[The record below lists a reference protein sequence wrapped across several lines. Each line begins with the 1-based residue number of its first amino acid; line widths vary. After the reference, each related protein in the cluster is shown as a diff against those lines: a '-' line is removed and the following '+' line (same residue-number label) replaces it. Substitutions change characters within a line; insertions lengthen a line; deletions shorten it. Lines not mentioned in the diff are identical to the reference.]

1 MNWPNCFVRP
11 SCFNVS
17 ESTEIFSSVDK
28 SAVLIISTILME
40 WPLFFFLD
48 CELRGILESLLEDYK
63 INNEKMNPKKSII
76 SNQFIS
82 LHHTHSLS
90 MDYH

>member
-1 MNWPNCFVRP
+1 
-11 SCFNVS
+11 
-17 ESTEIFSSVDK
+17 
-28 SAVLIISTILME
+28 ME
-40 WPLFFFLD
+40 WPLSFFLD
-48 CELRGILESLLEDYK
+48 RGLRGVLESSLEDYK